1 MNTHAE
7 IAQALADYQAG
18 KMGAVPASHIGN

>member
-7 IAQALADYQAG
+7 IAQALADFKAG
-18 KMGAVPASHIGN
+18 KMGAIPADHIGN